1 MENPWSEVLN
11 NGNNAALGRALGV
24 ESATVNGWKKGIS
37 HPSAKMVMTITALFP
52 DVQANHI
59 QEHWKNAQ
67 SAAPEP
73 SASGDGAEGDKEVS

>member
-1 MENPWSEVLN
+1 MNPWTDVLN

-24 ESATVNGWKKGIS
+24 ESATVNGWKQGKS
-37 HPSAKMVMTITALFP
+37 HPSATMTMKITELFP
-52 DVQANHI
+52 GIEANHI

-73 SASGDGAEGDKEVS
+73 SASGDGAEGDR